1 MRGPFPGFGS
11 ALTAFLGDGGNLIA
25 YELAEESAKGHSDGN
40 VDPWPPFERLM
51 WAPDTAKGSAKQ
63 VVGEGFARAW
73 LAMTPEKKELLR
85 LLSRFSKL
93 AGSMAS

>member
-1 MRGPFPGFGS
+1 
-11 ALTAFLGDGGNLIA
+11 
-25 YELAEESAKGHSDGN
+25 
-40 VDPWPPFERLM
+40 M